1 MQIHCISKTMSIN
14 QILNGL
20 PFQLEIAVCDLVDA
34 KGGMTCRQKVLELTL
49 PV

>member
-1 MQIHCISKTMSIN
+1 MSIN

-20 PFQLEIAVCDLVDA
+20 PFQLEIAVCVMNLVDV
-34 KGGMTCRQKVLELTL
+34 KGGTTCRQKVLELTL